1 MNPSHSGVMEV
12 YTDQKSAGWDN
23 IAYSDTMVNPT
34 VHGKIVGLA
43 TESIRHF
50 IDCVYNDT
58 QPFVTGI
65 DGLRATE
72 IILAV
77 EESARTNKPVSSA

>member
-1 MNPSHSGVMEV
+1 MEI

-23 IAYSDTMVNPT
+23 IAYPDTMVNPT

-50 IDCVYNDT
+50 IDCIWND
-58 QPFVTGI
+58 QEPIVTGE

-77 EESARTNKPVSSA
+77 EESTRINKPVKVVRNTI